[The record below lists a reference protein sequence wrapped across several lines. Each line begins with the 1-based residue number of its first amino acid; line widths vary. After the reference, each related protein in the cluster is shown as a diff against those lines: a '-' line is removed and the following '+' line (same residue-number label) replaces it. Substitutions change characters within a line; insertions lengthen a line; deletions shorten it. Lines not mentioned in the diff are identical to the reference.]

1 METTE
6 YSLHELIVKAEH
18 YAASAER
25 CVYDIQLKLRQW
37 GCTSSD
43 EQTVIEHLMEHGFIN
58 HSRYANAFVHD
69 KLHFQNWG
77 RVKIAYALRAK
88 KIEDSIID
96 EALGNIDE
104 QDYTAILRKVALLK
118 KNANR
123 EQQIRFLLQ
132 RGFSYGDISEL
143 SCLERRM

>member
-6 YSLHELIVKAEH
+6 YSQRELTVKAEH
-18 YAASAER
+18 YAALSEHCAE
-25 CVYDIQLKLRQW
+25 DIRLKLRQW
-37 GCTSSD
+37 GASSSD
-43 EQTVIEHLMEHGFIN
+43 EQTIIEHLTKHDFIN
-58 HSRYANAFVHD
+58 HSRYADAFVHD

-88 KIEDSIID
+88 KIEDSIIN
-96 EALGNIDE
+96 EALENIDE
-104 QDYTAILRKVALLK
+104 QDYLAILRKVALRK

-132 RGFSYGDISEL
+132 RGFSYEDIRQVL
-143 SCLERRM
+143 IQ